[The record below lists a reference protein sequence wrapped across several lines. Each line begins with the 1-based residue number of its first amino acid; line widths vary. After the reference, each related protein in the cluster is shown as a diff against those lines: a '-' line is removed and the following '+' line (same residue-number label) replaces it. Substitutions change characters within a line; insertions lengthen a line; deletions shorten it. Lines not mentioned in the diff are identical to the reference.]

1 MISRSGPPR
10 SKRASALGVAYIFQW
25 VHDPN
30 IRLYWTL
37 TFTFIHYYINTST
50 LIGLPPCL
58 PLQEPYYCTLAWT
71 FMSISSMV
79 PFIHHNYLLPSEWTS
94 QRQKKITLFIYHA
107 HLLFPRQGLAASCMM
122 RLMSEITA
130 LFIFIRNRCAR
141 DLPPVTP
148 EAIMSRIRAL
158 VIWSR
163 ISALFVRK
171 LLVITR
177 NALDLHLGNC
187 RREKRFH
194 LHISEHISVNMWFY
208 EPLYTKL

>member
-94 QRQKKITLFIYHA
+94 QRQKKINCVIYHA

-122 RLMSEITA
+122 RLMSEICDPSVLIQFTYVCYGCFHVA
-130 LFIFIRNRCAR
+130 RICYGCFHVCTSVCA
-141 DLPPVTP
+141 
-148 EAIMSRIRAL
+148 
-158 VIWSR
+158 
-163 ISALFVRK
+163 
-171 LLVITR
+171 
-177 NALDLHLGNC
+177 
-187 RREKRFH
+187 
-194 LHISEHISVNMWFY
+194 SETCVHCQIC
-208 EPLYTKL
+208 

>member
-1 MISRSGPPR
+1 MRWLSRRFAWKEVCGVEPSEACCAENLCVGILGYVDLNNDLT
-10 SKRASALGVAYIFQW
+10 KRPSSIQKASALGVAYIFQW

-94 QRQKKITLFIYHA
+94 QRQKKINCVIYHA

-122 RLMSEITA
+122 RLMSEI
-130 LFIFIRNRCAR
+130 IY
-141 DLPPVTP
+141 
-148 EAIMSRIRAL
+148 
-158 VIWSR
+158 
-163 ISALFVRK
+163 K
-171 LLVITR
+171 
-177 NALDLHLGNC
+177 
-187 RREKRFH
+187 EK
-194 LHISEHISVNMWFY
+194 N
-208 EPLYTKL
+208 

>member
-1 MISRSGPPR
+1 MIARSGPPR

-37 TFTFIHYYINTST
+37 IFTFIHYYINTST

-58 PLQEPYYCTLAWT
+58 PLQEPYYCTLAQT
-71 FMSISSMV
+71 FMSMSSIAMF

-122 RLMSEITA
+122 RLMSEILLA
-130 LFIFIRNRCAR
+130 
-141 DLPPVTP
+141 
-148 EAIMSRIRAL
+148 
-158 VIWSR
+158 
-163 ISALFVRK
+163 FVK
-171 LLVITR
+171 YQNTCTST
-177 NALDLHLGNC
+177 LHLSLWC
-187 RREKRFH
+187 TAWKTQPPHLLISSVVLTTAKRESDWVWVKNWLSWQITWSGPRLINKR
-194 LHISEHISVNMWFY
+194 
-208 EPLYTKL
+208 K